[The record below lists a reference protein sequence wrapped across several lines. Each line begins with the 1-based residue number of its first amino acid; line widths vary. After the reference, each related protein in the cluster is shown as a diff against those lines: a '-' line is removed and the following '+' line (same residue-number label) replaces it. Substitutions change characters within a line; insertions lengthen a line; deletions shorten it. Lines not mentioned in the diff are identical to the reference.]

1 MVGKRNQ
8 GVFKE
13 DNDWMLGLKEIFGQI
28 LLIFQTSAHRYPP
41 IDDPVLINGEVPIL
55 FPIGGRD
62 LPQYPIRSLCVRDIE
77 FPI

>member
-1 MVGKRNQ
+1 MIDR
-8 GVFKE
+8 
-13 DNDWMLGLKEIFGQI
+13 MLGLKEIFGQI

-41 IDDPVLINGEVPIL
+41 IDDPVLIDGEVPIL

-77 FPI
+77 IPI

>member
-1 MVGKRNQ
+1 
-8 GVFKE
+8 
-13 DNDWMLGLKEIFGQI
+13 MLGLKEIFGQI

-41 IDDPVLINGEVPIL
+41 IDDPVIDDPVLIDGEVPIL
-55 FPIGGRD
+55 FPISGRD